1 MAASSAGRTA
11 GFSGSFTSHSATKIL
26 ESIAVVM
33 ATHLAKIANYGLPAA
48 GNSGIS
54 DSLIL
59 CKRALG
65 SHRSNTETGAIFL
78 KLQFVARPDAHR
90 STNFIRH
97 GDLSFAGDSSL
108 PFHGRSPIPYFSIQL
123 LTSEGRGFRIGNGLD
138 GHVRRVARPLTLRVP
153 VLRCWKGGTFVIVF
167 CARISNQEL
176 RP

>member
-33 ATHLAKIANYGLPAA
+33 STHLAKIANDGLPAA

-59 CKRALG
+59 CKRA
-65 SHRSNTETGAIFL
+65 HRSYRADAKVFAVFF
-78 KLQFVARPDAHR
+78 KLQFVTGPDAHR
-90 STNFIRH
+90 SANFIRH

-108 PFHGRSPIPYFSIQL
+108 PFHGRSPHSL
-123 LTSEGRGFRIGNGLD
+123 L
-138 GHVRRVARPLTLRVP
+138 
-153 VLRCWKGGTFVIVF
+153 
-167 CARISNQEL
+167 
-176 RP
+176 